1 MASAGALFWN
11 ISRRVLLGAGVSF
24 LIFNQ
29 DTESD
34 EIAMSGKEKFSLLR
48 FSTAITLKASR
59 DAEIFAGVNWNNMN
73 GTMES
78 HKTNFDMSIDLNQ
91 KSYDF
96 LVGMGV
102 RY

>member
-1 MASAGALFWN
+1 
-11 ISRRVLLGAGVSF
+11 

-34 EIAMSGKEKFSLLR
+34 EIAMNGSEKFSLLR

-59 DAEIFAGVNWNNMN
+59 DAEIFAGLNWNDTKGN
-73 GTMES
+73 MES
-78 HKTNFDMSIDLNQ
+78 HKNNFDMAIDLSQ

-96 LVGMGV
+96 FAGLGL